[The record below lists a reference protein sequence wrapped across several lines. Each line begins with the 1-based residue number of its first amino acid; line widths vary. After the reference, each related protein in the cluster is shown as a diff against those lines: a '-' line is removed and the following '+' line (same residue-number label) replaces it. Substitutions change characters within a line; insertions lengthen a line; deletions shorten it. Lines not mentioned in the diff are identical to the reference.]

1 MKKDEIIKE
10 HIGTPAYLAPEIIKE
25 EGYNNFQADV
35 WSLGVMS
42 FIALTGTVPFKG
54 EDIEELNKNIL
65 TKEIDFEN
73 LKANLSVKF
82 KYIL

>member
-1 MKKDEIIKE
+1 MTKDKVITE

-25 EGYNNFQADV
+25 EGYKNFQADI

-54 EDIEELNKNIL
+54 DDIDELNQCIL
-65 TKEIDFEN
+65 NKELDFNN
-73 LKANLSVKF
+73 LKIKTSIKVKF
-82 KYIL
+82 LL